1 MAGPRSLVVCDSE
14 AFYPFRAL
22 LSGHLS
28 SPDELPAVERFL
40 RSVVL
45 HDEVGMDLEP
55 DSYHPEMD
63 EIEWTDEELE
73 AGGRMVIVA
82 IGPDVTPLGIFS
94 EDFRDRVNSLATI
107 PETLLK
113 TVEEFSNA
121 QEGNV
126 YYDAHVN
133 YLRRLFGVIAQGG
146 SVVCDGGLGRAAL
159 EQASA
164 FPSEL
169 FGQLDKDW
177 PQYAEILRSG
187 NLGLNIPP
195 VLAIVLSR
203 CARRD
208 AILTVV
214 KDLRDEWATAR
225 EKVWQLVGALR
236 DAPSLRRIDEIR
248 RELKEA
254 SKYFS
259 PATPTKCYSP
269 MRVLWDITTAAAGG
283 AAITSIAGGD
293 PRIGAIS
300 KALSEIARLFSPSS
314 DELRRVFSRGA
325 FDLARRV
332 SRETA
337 SVAPLPDLLSR
348 FLAADE
354 KKALGLD

>member
-1 MAGPRSLVVCDSE
+1 
-14 AFYPFRAL
+14 
-22 LSGHLS
+22 
-28 SPDELPAVERFL
+28 
-40 RSVVL
+40 VL
-45 HDEVGMDLEP
+45 HDEIGMDLEP

-82 IGPDVTPLGIFS
+82 IGPDVTSLGIFS

-146 SVVCDGGLGRAAL
+146 SVVCDGGLGQAAL

-225 EKVWQLVGALR
+225 GKVWQLVGALR

-248 RELKEA
+248 RGA
-254 SKYFS
+254 
-259 PATPTKCYSP
+259 CQ
-269 MRVLWDITTAAAGG
+269 RV
-283 AAITSIAGGD
+283 
-293 PRIGAIS
+293 
-300 KALSEIARLFSPSS
+300 
-314 DELRRVFSRGA
+314 
-325 FDLARRV
+325 
-332 SRETA
+332 
-337 SVAPLPDLLSR
+337 
-348 FLAADE
+348 
-354 KKALGLD
+354 